1 MIENLLIGSG
11 GTLGFYFIGCLKVLE
26 KKGLLSNIK
35 NILGISVGSLIGLM
49 I

>member
-26 KKGLLSNIK
+26 KKDYY
-35 NILGISVGSLIGLM
+35 LI
-49 I
+49 